1 TPMASGD
8 IYGFLPTA
16 MQKVINAESKM
27 EVLNPGSTI
36 KSPKEL
42 QSVKSGSGAGFG
54 HVDLC
59 SGSAES
65 SRASSSTSS
74 RAQEHAWTGSG
85 PAFLLEE
92 EPICLH
98 FPVTVLSCLFCAHDT
113 DEDVKAYQIV
123 STLQEEKRPLCIEDI
138 RYLLGDVHNYIFDI
152 QFMGLSKLYLETG
165 LLKASFIHLYHE
177 INSNMN
183 SRYTSKAQKLQF

>member
-1 TPMASGD
+1 MKELELTPMASGD

-27 EVLNPGSTI
+27 EVLNPGSTVE
-36 KSPKEL
+36 SPKEL
-42 QSVKSGSGAGFG
+42 QSVKSVSGAGFG
-54 HVDLC
+54 HVDPC
-59 SGSAES
+59 SGSGDS

-92 EPICLH
+92 AQWVNIS
-98 FPVTVLSCLFCAHDT
+98 FSGSGIMKKSYDFVI
-113 DEDVKAYQIV
+113 QIV